1 MSYSSII
8 ALKITNGSMENYE
21 QEVNDIFYVY
31 MIYHNIMQLKFCKHI
46 IEFDYYPWVCVIVYN
61 GYTQIVSI

>member
-1 MSYSSII
+1 MPYSSII

-31 MIYHNIMQLKFCKHI
+31 MIYRNIMQLNFYKHI
-46 IEFDYYPWVCVIVYN
+46 IEFDYYP
-61 GYTQIVSI
+61 

>member
-1 MSYSSII
+1 MPYSSII

-31 MIYHNIMQLKFCKHI
+31 MIYRNIMQLNFYKHI
-46 IEFDYYPWVCVIVYN
+46 IEFDYYPWVCLLDLMV
-61 GYTQIVSI
+61 TLR